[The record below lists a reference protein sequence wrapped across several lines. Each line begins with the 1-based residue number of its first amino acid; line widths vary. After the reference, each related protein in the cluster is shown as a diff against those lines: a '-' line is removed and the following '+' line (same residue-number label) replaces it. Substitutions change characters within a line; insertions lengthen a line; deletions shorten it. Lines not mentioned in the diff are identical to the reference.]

1 MGLSD
6 HLILLR
12 YLYAGQEATVRAG
25 HGTMNWFKIGKGLR
39 QGCVLSPCLFNLEA
53 EYIIWHAT
61 LDESQ
66 AGLKIAGRNINNLNG
81 HEFGQTPGDGEAC
94 CRPQGHKESD
104 MT

>member
-12 YLYAGQEATVRAG
+12 YLYAGQEATVRTDSFQIA
-25 HGTMNWFKIGKGLR
+25 KGVH